1 MGLEAVPRKQSLAFL
16 LQRLLEGRG
25 SLMGGGSGAGRKGGQ
40 EGAAGGGVQDE
51 VPQRAGQELSAR
63 GQLESR

>member
-1 MGLEAVPRKQSLAFL
+1 
-16 LQRLLEGRG
+16 
-25 SLMGGGSGAGRKGGQ
+25 MGGGSGAGRKGGQ